1 MDVVCKSDNPVY
13 NYPKL
18 LDSSS
23 KLTDLAV
30 NGATT
35 LPYSYSVVNRDLGKV
50 LVIVPTYNELES
62 LPVIVAGIRA
72 AEPEVHILIA
82 DDNSPDGTGEVANA
96 LSSSNSFVHALHRKQ
111 KAGLGAAYLD
121 AFAWARSQGYDV
133 VVEMDADGSHRP
145 IDLTKILDALSDND
159 VVLGSRW
166 VKDGKVVNW
175 VRSREVLS
183 RGGNLYTRM
192 WLGIP
197 IKDATGGFRAY
208 RMSAL
213 DQMDIKQVESQGY
226 CFQVDMAWRAT
237 KAGLRVAEVPITFV
251 ERELGESK
259 MDSSIVKEA
268 LWRVTQWGI
277 EKRLTD
283 VKRIFGQS

>member
-1 MDVVCKSDNPVY
+1 MLHSFCLACLEPVATGLNNSLDVK
-13 NYPKL
+13 
-18 LDSSS
+18 
-23 KLTDLAV
+23 V
-30 NGATT
+30 NSYLHYCYGVAT
-35 LPYSYSVVNRDLGKV
+35 RDLGKV
-50 LVIVPTYNELES
+50 LVIVPTYNERES
-62 LPVIVAGIRA
+62 LPVIVAGIRQ
-72 AEPEVHILIA
+72 AEPEIHILVA
-82 DDNSPDGTGEVANA
+82 DDNSPDGTGEVADS
-96 LSSSNSFVHALHRKQ
+96 LSSNDSFIQVLHRST

-121 AFAWARSQGYDV
+121 AFGWAKSAGYDV

-145 IDLTKILDALSDND
+145 VDLTKILDALANND

-166 VKDGKVVNW
+166 IKDGKVVNW
-175 VRSREVLS
+175 AKSREVLS

-197 IKDATGGFRAY
+197 IHDATGGFRAY

-213 DQMDIKQVESQGY
+213 AQMNIADVESQGY
-226 CFQVDMAWRAT
+226 CFQVDMAWQAIRAN
-237 KAGLRVAEVPITFV
+237 LRVAEVPITFV

-259 MDSSIVKEA
+259 MDGSIVKEA

-283 VKRIFGQS
+283 IKNLFGSK

>member
-1 MDVVCKSDNPVY
+1 MI
-13 NYPKL
+13 
-18 LDSSS
+18 
-23 KLTDLAV
+23 TR
-30 NGATT
+30 G
-35 LPYSYSVVNRDLGKV
+35 LGNI
-50 LVIVPTYNELES
+50 LVIVPTYNELQS
-62 LPVIVAGIRA
+62 LPIIVAGIRQ
-72 AEPEVHILIA
+72 AEPKVHILIA
-82 DDNSPDGTGEVANA
+82 DDNSPDGTGEVADN
-96 LSSSNSFVHALHRKQ
+96 LSRNDELIHVLHRTV

-121 AFAWARSQGYDV
+121 AFAWAKSNNYDV

-145 IDLTKILDALSDND
+145 VDLSKILDALTHND

-166 VKDGKVVNW
+166 VKAGEVVNW
-175 VRSREVLS
+175 PKSREVLS

-208 RMSAL
+208 RMIAL
-213 DQMDIKQVESQGY
+213 EIMNMAKVESQGY
-226 CFQVDMAWRAT
+226 CFQVDMAWRAV

-277 EKRLTD
+277 EKRYSDL
-283 VKRIFGQS
+283 KRVFGR

>member
-1 MDVVCKSDNPVY
+1 V
-13 NYPKL
+13 
-18 LDSSS
+18 
-23 KLTDLAV
+23 AI
-30 NGATT
+30 
-35 LPYSYSVVNRDLGKV
+35 RDLGKV

-62 LPVIVAGIRA
+62 LPVIVAGIRD
-72 AEPEVHILIA
+72 AEPDVHILIA
-82 DDNSPDGTGEVANA
+82 DDNSPDGTGEVANT
-96 LSSSNSFVHALHRKQ
+96 LSSIDSSVHVLHRKQ

-121 AFAWARSQGYDV
+121 AFSWAKTQGFEV

-145 IDLTKILDALSDND
+145 VDLTKILDALSDND

-166 VKDGKVVNW
+166 VNEGKVVNW
-175 VRSREVLS
+175 AKSREVLS

-213 DQMDIKQVESQGY
+213 DQIDMQQVESQGY

-259 MDSSIVKEA
+259 MDGSIVKEA

-277 EKRLTD
+277 EKRYSDL
-283 VKRIFGQS
+283 KRALRIS